1 MIGHVR
7 YTKQH
12 VRNNNCQENLKSWDV
27 VNDIVWDLF
36 YTKPFYLRSLKNFD
50 CSKHNL
56 KKEGIEENIL
66 SPISAD
72 TATQQCNL
80 TSQSRSLR

>member
-7 YTKQH
+7 CTKQH

-27 VNDIVWDLF
+27 ASDIVWDLF
-36 YTKPFYLRSLKNFD
+36 YTKPFYPRSLKNSD

-66 SPISAD
+66 SPISVD

-80 TSQSRSLR
+80 ISQSRSLR